1 MPRLDDHPTVRAVRE
16 RTPLPHHDAP
26 LDVVW
31 LRQLCLDAGAD
42 DVGFVE
48 MERPELA
55 GERKYISALFPQTK
69 TLISFVCRMN
79 REPIRRSTA
88 RRWRIASFTTWDT
101 RSTRSPTGSS
111 ESLKDAEF
119 EL

>member
-55 GERKYISALFPQTK
+55 GERVHFGPVPADEDADQLRLPD
-69 TLISFVCRMN
+69 
-79 REPIRRSTA
+79 EPRADTA
-88 RRWRIASFTTWDT
+88 RTAL
-101 RSTRSPTGSS
+101 GG
-111 ESLKDAEF
+111 E
-119 EL
+119 